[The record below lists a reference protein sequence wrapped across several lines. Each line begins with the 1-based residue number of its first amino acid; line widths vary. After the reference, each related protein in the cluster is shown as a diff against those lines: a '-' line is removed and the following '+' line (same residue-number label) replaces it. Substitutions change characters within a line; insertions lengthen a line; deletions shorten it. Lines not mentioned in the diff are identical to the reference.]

1 MAEEKRNV
9 ISRRQF
15 IQGAAIGTMGIASAG
30 FWLAVHLQVRNHK
43 GENRVLSPAPV
54 GLLHRSQFQLPKSKP
69 VLIPILLW

>member
-30 FWLAVHLQVRNHK
+30 FLAGCSSA
-43 GENRVLSPAPV
+43 GEEPQGEP
-54 GLLHRSQFQLPKSKP
+54 GLEPSSSWATPPEPFQLPKSRTA
-69 VLIPILLW
+69 LIPILLW